1 MAKNAPVD
9 NGDSFCRAPIGIVDW
24 TARARDKEVIVQ
36 AHTWFEAR
44 EKAAIHFNE
53 PNIQSIEVTQKV
65 IENNTQPT
73 SSEKSTCSASRCSA
87 SCKT

>member
-24 TARARDKEVIVQ
+24 SARVGDKEVAVK

-44 EKAAIHFNE
+44 EKASTMLDE
-53 PNIQSIEVTQKV
+53 PNIQSIVVTQKV
-65 IENNTQPT
+65 TDNCVNST
-73 SSEKSTCSASRCSA
+73 SLPKSECVASRCSA
-87 SCKT
+87 SCKP